1 MRNLRIHDRF
11 RVKMN
16 LGEMLSPEYEG
27 AFKFQ
32 YKGKLLGV
40 VASNSDGWDHV
51 SVSTNDRCPTWDE
64 MEHIKRCFFMDDET
78 AMQLHVPASD
88 HISYHPYCLHMW
100 RPHDVEIPRPPQALV
115 GAPPGWKP

>member
-1 MRNLRIHDRF
+1 MRNLRIHDRY

-16 LGEMLSPEYEG
+16 LGTMLAPEYEG
-27 AFKFQ
+27 AFEFQ

-40 VASNSDGWDHV
+40 VASNGDGWDHV
-51 SVSTNDRCPTWDE
+51 SVSTKDRCPTWDE
-64 MEHIKRCFFMDDET
+64 MDYVKRCFFNDYET

-100 RPHDVEIPRPPQALV
+100 RPHDVEIPRPPNELV
-115 GAPPGWKP
+115 GAPKGWKP